1 MRDARSGIPNRKS
14 LALIGSASTQ
24 SAECGPDVEAEA
36 LSITRL
42 EGSRWRGGR
51 LWSWNGD
58 RRACDVAHV
67 TVGAGA
73 ATGRALRVGRTASAL
88 SAAGADDR
96 SMQPTNRW
104 LTNDRRRP
112 AARSAAQRI
121 FWRRAALPSDAR
133 LEGTL

>member
-73 ATGRALRVGRTASAL
+73 AMGLIRFRGHL
-88 SAAGADDR
+88 
-96 SMQPTNRW
+96 
-104 LTNDRRRP
+104 
-112 AARSAAQRI
+112 
-121 FWRRAALPSDAR
+121 
-133 LEGTL
+133 LEGGYDVDHGGSKAETDSAQVHG